1 MAWDGADV
9 LLYGKK
15 SFLAAP
21 RRFAEQLQSIIARS
35 AWPNLERA
43 REWLVF
49 AGQLEQAVLDTDG
62 WPGVAAVTNHAA
74 ALFLGLRD
82 GQAPPAARECL
93 LTSLACAAAHLDGA
107 EVAFRLPEGMAWY
120 ALYPDSYAS
129 TAERWAAANRGR
141 RASVIGLR
149 SIGTSLSAVVAQQ
162 LRRSGQPVTGR
173 MTLRPSGH
181 PFRRRADMPEGLRA
195 SDAFIIVDEGPGLS
209 GSSMVAVA
217 AALHA
222 QGVSAENIIFF
233 PGHGAGP
240 GCEVGEEQR
249 KWWGKARCWVT
260 EAEDIR
266 PRFDGVETLHVFAGY
281 AAMCGA
287 VRTMADAKSDRQARL
302 AARGLALPCL
312 GRGNGWI
319 TLENAGHP
327 LTRADRG
334 RAFTHH
340 LAAYIRHAATPAEGT
355 CDEGL
360 DRIAAAIIAY
370 ADEGGTALGA
380 DGVHAIRDRLR
391 GGLQASLLHGDGRL
405 APCEWLRLKD
415 GRILKRNAT
424 GTELDHGWPGAQ
436 SVLWDVAGAAVE
448 WQMPE
453 DELAAFLHL
462 TAVDQ
467 DPLAFAFH
475 RAGYACF
482 RLAQARQHGEMP
494 EARLYEAD
502 LIATLRR
509 LQRIAGWR

>member
-9 LLYGKK
+9 LLYGTK

-21 RRFAEQLQSIIARS
+21 RRFAEQLQTIIARS
-35 AWPNLERA
+35 AWPDLERA

-74 ALFLGLRD
+74 ALFLCLRD

-93 LTSLACAAAHLDGA
+93 LTSLACAAAHLDSA

-129 TAERWAAANRGR
+129 TAKRWAAANRGR

-181 PFRRRADMPEGLRA
+181 PFRRRADMPEDLRA

-209 GSSMVAVA
+209 GSSMAAVA

-222 QGVSAENIIFF
+222 QGVRAENIIFF

-240 GCEVGEEQR
+240 GGEAGEEQR

-260 EAEDIR
+260 EAEDVR
-266 PRFDGVETLHVFAGY
+266 PGVDGVEAHHVFAGY

-287 VRTMADAKSDRQARL
+287 VRTMADAKSERQARL

-312 GRGNGWI
+312 GRVNGC
-319 TLENAGHP
+319 G
-327 LTRADRG
+327 
-334 RAFTHH
+334 
-340 LAAYIRHAATPAEGT
+340 
-355 CDEGL
+355 
-360 DRIAAAIIAY
+360 
-370 ADEGGTALGA
+370 
-380 DGVHAIRDRLR
+380 
-391 GGLQASLLHGDGRL
+391 
-405 APCEWLRLKD
+405 
-415 GRILKRNAT
+415 
-424 GTELDHGWPGAQ
+424 
-436 SVLWDVAGAAVE
+436 
-448 WQMPE
+448 
-453 DELAAFLHL
+453 
-462 TAVDQ
+462 
-467 DPLAFAFH
+467 
-475 RAGYACF
+475 
-482 RLAQARQHGEMP
+482 
-494 EARLYEAD
+494 
-502 LIATLRR
+502 
-509 LQRIAGWR
+509 